1 MYQANQPV
9 VYQPERFQLRGLGML
24 NYISTS
30 TDDWMTLVV
39 VLIPTLAFIWII
51 TTVTALHKRD
61 VYFWSLGSTWSS
73 LIACPIALLIIVL
86 SGGWKGASAPPA
98 PMMAGAVLYAV
109 AFIYSIFYNYNATKS
124 AALALSTSMLQQ
136 LAVLGMIYLYF
147 RLTDNEENRGR

>member
-1 MYQANQPV
+1 
-9 VYQPERFQLRGLGML
+9 ML

-30 TDDWMTLVV
+30 TDGWMTLVV

-51 TTVTALHKRD
+51 MTVTALHKRD

-98 PMMAGAVLYAV
+98 PMMAGAILYAV
-109 AFIYSIFYNYNATKS
+109 AFAYSIFYNYNATKS
-124 AALALSTSMLQQ
+124 AALALSTSILQQ
-136 LAVLGMIYLYF
+136 IAVVGAIFLFLRWRG
-147 RLTDNEENRGR
+147 EEVNRGH

>member
-1 MYQANQPV
+1 
-9 VYQPERFQLRGLGML
+9 ML

-51 TTVTALHKRD
+51 MTVTALHKRD

-86 SGGWKGASAPPA
+86 SGGWKGATAI
-98 PMMAGAVLYAV
+98 MMAGAILYAV
-109 AFIYSIFYNYNATKS
+109 AFAYSIFYNYNATKS
-124 AALALSTSMLQQ
+124 AVLALSTSMLQQ
-136 LAVLGMIYLYF
+136 LAILGAIYLYF

>member
-1 MYQANQPV
+1 
-9 VYQPERFQLRGLGML
+9 ML

-30 TDDWMTLVV
+30 ADGWMTILA

-51 TTVTALHKRD
+51 MTVTALHKRD

-73 LIACPIALLIIVL
+73 LIACPVALLIIAL
-86 SGGWKGASAPPA
+86 SGGWNGASAPPA
-98 PMMAGAVLYAV
+98 PIIAGAILYAV
-109 AFIYSIFYNYNATKS
+109 AFVYSIFYNYNATKS
-124 AALALSTSMLQQ
+124 AALALSISMLQQ

>member
-1 MYQANQPV
+1 M
-9 VYQPERFQLRGLGML
+9 M

-51 TTVTALHKRD
+51 MTVTALHKRD

-73 LIACPIALLIIVL
+73 LIACPIALLIVVL
-86 SGGWKGASAPPA
+86 SGGLKGATALA
-98 PMMAGAVLYAV
+98 IAGAILYAV
-109 AFIYSIFYNYNATKS
+109 AFAYSIFYNYNATKS

-136 LAVLGMIYLYF
+136 LAVLGAIYLF
-147 RLTDNEENRGR
+147 LRWRGTEVNRGR